1 MLGDAELA
9 EDENT
14 QQAYEQ
20 AQLEL
25 VSVKEQLAGLQL
37 DLEHAQNGQ
46 TSPELDEKKEPTENP
61 SSVSPNTVLHIQSG
75 MTSRDISVFLEQT
88 GIIQNKQDFEDYL
101 TAQDLTGKIQIG
113 QYELNS
119 TMSLK
124 EIAAII
130 TK

>member
-1 MLGDAELA
+1 ME
-9 EDENT
+9 
-14 QQAYEQ
+14 
-20 AQLEL
+20 
-25 VSVKEQLAGLQL
+25 
-37 DLEHAQNGQ
+37 
-46 TSPELDEKKEPTENP
+46 EKKEPTENP

-75 MTSRDISVFLEQT
+75 MTSRDISISLEQA

-101 TAQDLTGKIQIG
+101 TAQDLSGKIQIG

-119 TMSLK
+119 SMSLK